1 MIQWTVIVKV
11 ANSLVKMSRGVV
23 ETEELQ
29 KNLEAQLERIMSQL
43 EDIEAMKWVFKDF
56 WPLFFVVPVCFPISF
71 LSTVLSLTIF
81 VFLLILKYP
90 TLLIRIRDEMEPE
103 EYAEQKEDTL
113 EQLKDFQ
120 QHLSSLR
127 SGNLSVVDSFGAMQL
142 VSSVIQLQV
151 LIVFA
156 SSETNDVEI
165 GGRDLSVLVS

>member
-1 MIQWTVIVKV
+1 
-11 ANSLVKMSRGVV
+11 
-23 ETEELQ
+23 
-29 KNLEAQLERIMSQL
+29 
-43 EDIEAMKWVFKDF
+43 
-56 WPLFFVVPVCFPISF
+56 
-71 LSTVLSLTIF
+71 
-81 VFLLILKYP
+81 
-90 TLLIRIRDEMEPE
+90 MEPE